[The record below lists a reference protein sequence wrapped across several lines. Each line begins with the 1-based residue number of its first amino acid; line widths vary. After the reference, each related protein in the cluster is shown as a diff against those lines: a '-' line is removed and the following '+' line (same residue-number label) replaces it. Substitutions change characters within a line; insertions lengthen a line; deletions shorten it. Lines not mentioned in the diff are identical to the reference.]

1 MSSLQTD
8 YNSGMPLKDLR
19 KKYRTTSIYYNTGI
33 VPNRKQKLTQQD
45 HEAII
50 KAYKSG
56 MYKTEMIATFNVSW
70 QKIKIILKGYNV
82 PLRERLSQRG
92 KENE

>member
-1 MSSLQTD
+1 MTQLQAD
-8 YNSGMPLKDLR
+8 YNAGMRLKDLR
-19 KKYRTTSIYYNTGI
+19 AKYHTTSIYYKTGV
-33 VPNRKQKLTQQD
+33 VPNRKPKLTKQD

-70 QKIKIILKGYNV
+70 QMIKIILKGYNV
-82 PLRERLSQRG
+82 PLRGRLIQRG